1 MYNEQTMAEQNNN
14 HDPEFL
20 KEKLK
25 QRPLNRRKLLRRM
38 LLTVLMAVIFGTVAS
53 VTIILLEPAINK
65 YLYPP
70 EDELD
75 IIPFPE
81 DIIEVDEEILPEDM
95 IADENEMLE
104 LHLALEAENN
114 PPPELVDFDYDLVQ
128 KIASDIVN
136 KKVFGVDEYL
146 TINKE
151 LLEISKEAQKSLVTV
166 SGLTSGIN
174 WMNNPF
180 ENKVQT
186 TGVIVGTTSGR
197 EILVLANITAIKN
210 SDSIELAFVND
221 RNYPAEIKNYDD
233 ETGLAIL
240 SVLRVQ
246 LDAATLEAIKPIKF
260 GSSAALSI
268 TGMPV
273 IAIGRIIANANS
285 IYNGY
290 ITSANSPIDKVDA
303 TYKLLT
309 TDLYGST
316 NASGI
321 LINMKG
327 DAIGIIDSG
336 YNTSDAR
343 NIISAI
349 GISEL
354 NNLILAMM
362 YNRDKPYLGIK
373 GSDVPAEAYE
383 AGVPR
388 GAYVTDVVSD
398 SPAMEAGL
406 QRGDIIV
413 KIEEAD
419 IITFLGL
426 VNTLFDYR
434 PDQVIRMTVKRQGLD
449 EYQEFEIVITAGYVK

>member
-1 MYNEQTMAEQNNN
+1 MAEQNNN

-38 LLTVLMAVIFGTVAS
+38 LLTVLMAVLFGTVAS
-53 VTIILLEPAINK
+53 VTILLLEPAISK

-70 EDELD
+70 EDELE

-81 DIIEVDEEILPEDM
+81 DVIEVGEEILPEDM

-136 KKVFGVDEYL
+136 KKVFGIDEYL
-146 TINKE
+146 TINKA

-166 SGLTSGIN
+166 SGLTAGIN

-186 TGVIVGTTSGR
+186 SGVIVGTTSGR
-197 EILVLANITAIKN
+197 EILVLANIASLID
-210 SDSIELAFVND
+210 SDSVELTFVND
-221 RNYPAEIKNYDD
+221 RNYPAEIKNYDK

-240 SVLRVQ
+240 SVLRSQ
-246 LDAATLEAIKPIKF
+246 LGPATLEAIEAIQF

-273 IAIGRIIANANS
+273 IAIGRLVADANS
-285 IYNGY
+285 TYKGF
-290 ITSANSPIDKVDA
+290 ITSASKAIDKVDA

-316 NASGI
+316 DASGI

-327 DAIGIIDSG
+327 QAIGIIDSG

-343 NIISAI
+343 NIISAV

-354 NNLILAMM
+354 NYLILAMM

-373 GSDVPAEAYE
+373 GSDVPPEAHE

-388 GAYVTDVVSD
+388 GAFVTDVISD

-413 KIEEAD
+413 KIAEAD
-419 IITFLGL
+419 ITTFLGF

-434 PDQVIRMTVKRQGLD
+434 PEQVIRITVKRQGLE
-449 EYQEFEIVITAGYVK
+449 EYQEFEIDIIAGYTE